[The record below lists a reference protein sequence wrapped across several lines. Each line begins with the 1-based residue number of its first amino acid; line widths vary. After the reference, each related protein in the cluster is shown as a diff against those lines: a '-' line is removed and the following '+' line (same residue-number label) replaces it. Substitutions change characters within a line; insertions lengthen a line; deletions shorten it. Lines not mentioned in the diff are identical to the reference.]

1 MEAERLRFSTVEW
14 TMTSALT
21 NVRASAVR
29 NPVAIAPG
37 SDNATDRPLTQAVLT
52 FDALGDARASAMRL
66 LFAVLSSQ
74 FSILNSA
81 VRTAFVCMRY
91 NCGFVLWNRLRTG

>member
-52 FDALGDARASAMRL
+52 FDALGNVRL
-66 LFAVLSSQ
+66 LLAL
-74 FSILNSA
+74 L
-81 VRTAFVCMRY
+81 
-91 NCGFVLWNRLRTG
+91 LD